1 MPPVA
6 MGINPLPPPDTRGMK
21 QLLLTMT
28 TMLAAT
34 AAFTFAIAADPVK
47 PVNTDSSGLAIK
59 GYDPVAYFTE
69 SKPVKGDKAF
79 QAKHEGATYR
89 FGSATNRDLFVA
101 NPGKYLPQ
109 YGGYCAWAVS
119 KGHTAGI
126 SPNAWKVVDGKLYLN
141 HPLAKG
147 KFEKN
152 HATAIP
158 QADRNWPKLLQP

>member
-1 MPPVA
+1 
-6 MGINPLPPPDTRGMK
+6 MK
-21 QLLLTMT
+21 QVLLM
-28 TMLAAT
+28 MLMAT
-34 AAFTFAIAADPVK
+34 LALAGDPVK
-47 PVNTDSSGLAIK
+47 PVHTDSAGVAIK

-69 SKPVKGDKAF
+69 SKPVKGLKEF
-79 QAKHEGATYR
+79 ELRHEGATYR
-89 FGSATNRDLFVA
+89 FASAANRDRFQA
-101 NPGKYLPQ
+101 NPSKYQPQ

-126 SPNAWKVVDGKLYLN
+126 SPNAWNVLDGKLYLN

-158 QADRNWPKLLQP
+158 EADQNWPKILSGKR

>member
-1 MPPVA
+1 
-6 MGINPLPPPDTRGMK
+6 MK
-21 QLLLTMT
+21 HLLLTMLMA
-28 TMLAAT
+28 MLALAG
-34 AAFTFAIAADPVK
+34 DPVK
-47 PVNTDSSGLAIK
+47 PVNTDSSGVAIK

-69 SKPVKGDKAF
+69 SKPVKGLKEF
-79 QAKHEGATYR
+79 ELKHEGATYR
-89 FGSATNRDLFVA
+89 FASAANRDLFQA
-101 NPGKYLPQ
+101 NPSKYLPQ

-126 SPNAWKVVDGKLYLN
+126 SPNAWKVLDGKLYLN

-158 QADRNWPKLLQP
+158 EADQNWPAILSGKR